1 MPVPVK
7 HKKFKKALII
17 TRNRDISSLSRLVLK
32 DKIFC
37 LVMNSAPDA
46 KVIFKS
52 SEATQILILDW
63 SLQDKYNSLYKCL
76 VEAKARKKVL
86 IVNIF
91 SSKSE
96 KSFLLKKIPNL
107 KSNNKVYFVS
117 SELLSIS
124 LLIVLLK
131 IRKRLASLEG

>member
-1 MPVPVK
+1 
-7 HKKFKKALII
+7 
-17 TRNRDISSLSRLVLK
+17 
-32 DKIFC
+32 
-37 LVMNSAPDA
+37 MNSAPDA